1 MNTEQNPVDIVT
13 YGAHIPVSV
22 QAVLD
27 PLSEWWTRITT
38 EVNAMLAEQIRL
50 DAIGPVHGPPIPDD
64 IRNHR
69 RHLIRI
75 ANIQRNLAYGHPT
88 GPYRRSQP

>member
-1 MNTEQNPVDIVT
+1 MTGELAVDVVT
-13 YGAHIPVSV
+13 YHGTIAVSNDLLV
-22 QAVLD
+22 NYQPLLDLNRLISDHLHEQA
-27 PLSEWWTRITT
+27 
-38 EVNAMLAEQIRL
+38 RL

-69 RHLIRI
+69 RHLTRI

-88 GPYRRSQP
+88 GHYRRSTP